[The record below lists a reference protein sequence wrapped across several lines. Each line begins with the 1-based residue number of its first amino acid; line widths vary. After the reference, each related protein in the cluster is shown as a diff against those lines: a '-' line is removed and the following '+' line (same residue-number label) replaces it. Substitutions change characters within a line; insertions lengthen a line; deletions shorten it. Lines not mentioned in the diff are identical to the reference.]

1 MESITS
7 LGAGSGLD
15 LAGLVDQLVD
25 AERQS
30 RQSRLVSNESRA
42 LSQLSAFGQIKGAV
56 SAFQDGLE
64 ELQDL
69 TNYRARAATVSE
81 DAGFTANANEKAATG
96 SYAVE
101 VISLAQSQKLR
112 TDPFESATTALGA
125 GTLTIASGDNA
136 FAIALTEEASS
147 IADIR
152 DAINSSSENTS
163 VTAGIVNSVDGAH
176 LVLTGTKSGEDA
188 AFSIAVADS
197 EGPLSDLAFTNDA
210 SPSAFGVVQQASDA
224 ELRIDGLE
232 ISSGTNLVADAIEGV
247 TISLQSASAG
257 ETFDLSI
264 QFDRE
269 SAKTQVEA
277 FVQGYNNVLQTIGNQ
292 TTFNAETFQSGPLFG
307 DSAVRSLVTD
317 VRELISSIAD
327 GDARD
332 VRSLA
337 EIGISTE
344 VDGTLKIDDELLTT
358 SLEANFDE
366 VGSLFAGDDGMAAR
380 LDDLLGTY
388 LDPNGRLTT
397 RTDSLETRIDD
408 FADQRDALN
417 RRMESFE
424 ARIRRQFTSL
434 DTLLSELNNTSS
446 FLAQQLDNL
455 PGSRTNP

>member
-69 TNYRARAATVSE
+69 KNYRTRTASVAE
-81 DAGFTANANEKAATG
+81 EAGFTADANEQAATG
-96 SYAVE
+96 RYAVE
-101 VISLAQSQKLR
+101 ILALAESQKLR
-112 TDPFESATTALGA
+112 TDAFESATSSLGA
-125 GTLTIASGDNA
+125 GTLTISNSESS

-147 IADIR
+147 LADIR
-152 DAINSSSENTS
+152 DAINSASENTS

-176 LVLTGTKSGEDA
+176 LVLTGTKTGEDA
-188 AFSIAVADS
+188 AFTIAVADS
-197 EGPLSDLAFTNDA
+197 EGALNDLAFTNEA
-210 SPSAFGVVQQASDA
+210 TPSAFSVVQAATDA
-224 ELRIDGLE
+224 ELRIDGLN
-232 ISSGTNLVADAIEGV
+232 ISSATNLVTDAIEGV
-247 TISLQSASAG
+247 SLNLSAVTDG
-257 ETFDLSI
+257 KTFDLAI
-264 QFDRE
+264 EFDRE

-307 DSAVRSLVTD
+307 DSAVRSLVAE
-317 VRELISSIAD
+317 VRELISEIAG
-327 GDARD
+327 GDANS

-337 EIGISTE
+337 EVGISTE
-344 VDGTLKIDDELLTT
+344 VDGTLKIDDELLTNT
-358 SLEANFDE
+358 LEASFDQ
-366 VGSLFAGDDGMAAR
+366 VGSLFAGEEGMAAR
-380 LDDLLGTY
+380 LNGLLGSY
-388 LDPNGRLTT
+388 LDTDGRLTT
-397 RTDSLETRIDD
+397 RTDSLESRIDD

-446 FLAQQLDNL
+446 FLAQQLDSL
-455 PGSRTNP
+455 PGSRSNP